1 MVSKML
7 MPAFAIIGLTT
18 SGSCFC
24 DYFDNSKQVVAIVA
38 YSLIPIIAA
47 MLVVIINQ
55 MREGL
60 KRITSMDDEQ

>member
-1 MVSKML
+1 MNDKLLTPGFS
-7 MPAFAIIGLTT
+7 IIGLTAI
-18 SGSCFC
+18 GSLIC

-47 MLVVIINQ
+47 LFVVIINQ

-60 KRITSMDDEQ
+60 KRITSMDDE